1 MCLCPGLRLTCCKS
15 GKDRT
20 GMSATLEQ
28 VSFLS
33 REFDLADSEYQR
45 ALDTMRRSVDAEY
58 IKLGCGPSFQKC
70 IWPKYFFENISGKK
84 VFLEIFLVA
93 IFFFRNIF
101 GKKKLHR

>member
-1 MCLCPGLRLTCCKS
+1 MCLCTGLRLTCCKS

-45 ALDTMRRSVDAEY
+45 ALDTMRRSVDAEHINFY
-58 IKLGCGPSFQKC
+58 LWSGP
-70 IWPKYFFENISGKK
+70 
-84 VFLEIFLVA
+84 
-93 IFFFRNIF
+93 RNKESQNATI
-101 GKKKLHR
+101 

>member
-1 MCLCPGLRLTCCKS
+1 MCPGLRLTCCKS

-20 GMSATLEQ
+20 GMAATLEQ

-58 IKLGCGPSFQKC
+58 VSSYLWSGP
-70 IWPKYFFENISGKK
+70 
-84 VFLEIFLVA
+84 
-93 IFFFRNIF
+93 RNKESPNATI
-101 GKKKLHR
+101 